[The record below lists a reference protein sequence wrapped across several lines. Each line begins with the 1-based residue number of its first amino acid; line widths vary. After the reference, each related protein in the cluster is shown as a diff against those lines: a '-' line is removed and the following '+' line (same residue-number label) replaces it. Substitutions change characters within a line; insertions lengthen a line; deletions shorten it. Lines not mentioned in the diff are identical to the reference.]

1 MIRVLIAEDS
11 EVVQRILATL
21 LSEEPEIQIVGRAR
35 SGIEAVE
42 MFRRLKPDL
51 VTMDIC
57 MPEMDGL
64 EATRRILQEY
74 PARIVIISSVVNTEG
89 LSNSFDAIGH
99 GAVDLIEKP
108 QGVLYGDYR
117 EIKRALVKRIREIAG
132 SSPQNHLSW
141 IAPPII
147 ESAEPTRKSLA
158 QRTPDGQAASQLQ
171 LKKGFVPAV
180 ICIGGST
187 GAPAVIEKILS
198 QLSSDYPV
206 PIAVAQHI
214 FKGFVEGMV
223 AWLDKSLQLKVKVAA
238 SGDALCRGRALIAPD
253 NAHMQ
258 IQGGGA
264 VQIVAPTGRD
274 IYVPSVNGLF
284 NSIATVYGAQAI
296 GIILSGTGNDGAE
309 GLGKMREA
317 GAITVAQSENS
328 ALIYRM
334 LSIAVSAGAAIVA
347 TIFFSDR

>member
-1 MIRVLIAEDS
+1 
-11 EVVQRILATL
+11 
-21 LSEEPEIQIVGRAR
+21 
-35 SGIEAVE
+35 
-42 MFRRLKPDL
+42 
-51 VTMDIC
+51 
-57 MPEMDGL
+57 
-64 EATRRILQEY
+64 
-74 PARIVIISSVVNTEG
+74 
-89 LSNSFDAIGH
+89 
-99 GAVDLIEKP
+99 
-108 QGVLYGDYR
+108 
-117 EIKRALVKRIREIAG
+117 
-132 SSPQNHLSW
+132 
-141 IAPPII
+141 
-147 ESAEPTRKSLA
+147 
-158 QRTPDGQAASQLQ
+158 
-171 LKKGFVPAV
+171 
-180 ICIGGST
+180 
-187 GAPAVIEKILS
+187 
-198 QLSSDYPV
+198 V

-214 FKGFVEGMV
+214 FKGFVEGIV

-258 IQGGGA
+258 IQGGGT

-274 IYVPSVNGLF
+274 RYVPSVNGLF